1 MMPEFSAQV
10 LDSLRQPLE
19 AGEAVIAR
27 ANRHVRYPARFQL
40 VAAMNPCRCGGGPG
54 AAACTR
60 GPRCAQDY
68 QARISGPFLDR
79 MDLFYETPPVTAIE
93 LSLPA
98 PSEGTEEVR
107 ARVARARELQG
118 ERFEAGPEGR
128 RQVNADMP
136 PGVLDQFA
144 SPDAPGAA
152 LIADAAV
159 KLSLTARGYTR
170 VLKVARTIADL
181 DGSDAVRRVHVA
193 EALSYRFR
201 PAASAPVIMG
211 QARAH

>member
-60 GPRCAQDY
+60 GPRCAQEY
-68 QARISGPFLDR
+68 QSRISGPFLDR
-79 MDLFYETPPVTAIE
+79 IDLFFETPPVTAVD
-93 LSLPA
+93 LSLPPPA
-98 PSEGTEEVR
+98 EGSAEVR
-107 ARVARARELQG
+107 ARVARAREVQRA
-118 ERFEAGPEGR
+118 RFDPAGEGR
-128 RQVNADMP
+128 RPVNADMP
-136 PGVLDQFA
+136 PSGLETFA
-144 SPDAPGAA
+144 QPDGPGAA
-152 LIADAAV
+152 LLAEAASR
-159 KLSLTARGYTR
+159 LALTARGYTR

-181 DGSDAVRRVHVA
+181 DGAETVRRVHVA
-193 EALSYRFR
+193 EALSYRHR
-201 PAASAPVIMG
+201 PANSAPAAG
-211 QARAH
+211 NPALAR